1 MENEM
6 RVFIASEFRCHICNG
21 EYYLTS
27 KAYSIY
33 KHYSDA
39 FGEVVLC
46 SRFIEITNLES
57 SMVKVNFIRDIIQIK
72 SLNSALIGLYD
83 KDIENK
89 IRNCDLV
96 IGRLPSI
103 IAIRSCKIAEKV
115 NKSYLVE
122 LMCDSW
128 ASYWNHGVSGKV
140 IAPYMYLSTK
150 SITYNAN
157 YAIYVTEKYLQ
168 KHYPCKNQSI
178 NASNV
183 TINEISNDILINR
196 LKKIKNKDN
205 CKELAIMT
213 SADIDLSSKGQ
224 RFVVRSMGKLKAI
237 GITVTYYLAGNGNQ
251 QHLLHEAV
259 KAKVENQIVFLGWLT
274 QEEIFSQIDK
284 VDIYIQPSLQEGLP
298 RAVIEAMSRG
308 CPCIGT
314 NIAGTP
320 ELLDKDC
327 IVETA
332 SSNDIVRVIV
342 NMLSK
347 GLEKYAIHNFERSKD
362 YLEST
367 LNGRRNQYFK
377 IIIDE
382 LKEIKYGTNDDSSIH
397 N

>member
-1 MENEM
+1 
-6 RVFIASEFRCHICNG
+6 
-21 EYYLTS
+21 
-27 KAYSIY
+27 
-33 KHYSDA
+33 
-39 FGEVVLC
+39 
-46 SRFIEITNLES
+46 
-57 SMVKVNFIRDIIQIK
+57 
-72 SLNSALIGLYD
+72 
-83 KDIENK
+83 
-89 IRNCDLV
+89 
-96 IGRLPSI
+96 
-103 IAIRSCKIAEKV
+103 
-115 NKSYLVE
+115 
-122 LMCDSW
+122 
-128 ASYWNHGVSGKV
+128 
-140 IAPYMYLSTK
+140 
-150 SITYNAN
+150 
-157 YAIYVTEKYLQ
+157 
-168 KHYPCKNQSI
+168 
-178 NASNV
+178 
-183 TINEISNDILINR
+183 
-196 LKKIKNKDN
+196 
-205 CKELAIMT
+205 MT

-327 IVETA
+327 IVKTA